1 MFHQKS
7 LVTEGDVMLCKYFFC
22 NSYSV
27 GDFKINLIFLNGPMH
42 LLAYHSMHFVTICK
56 NVLRYLGREVFERY
70 FNFTLVKLIVR
81 KTFIFPLHSY
91 DKFYKIKAKIPLKL
105 IISRPRYHNSLSLGI
120 KKCIE
125 WCVRKYVDPSK
136 EKIKFPLKFIPTIAG
151 TRRVFASSNV
161 SLRTEQRRI
170 LRNVNSLKDISV
182 Y

>member
-1 MFHQKS
+1 MR
-7 LVTEGDVMLCKYFFC
+7 CKYFFS

-27 GDFKINLIFLNGPMH
+27 GDFKINLIFLNGPIH
-42 LLAYHSMHFVTICK
+42 LLAYTTFDAFCNSLQKRIK
-56 NVLRYLGREVFERY
+56 VLGSRSIQYFERH

-91 DKFYKIKAKIPLKL
+91 DEFYKIKAKIPLKL

-125 WCVRKYVDPSK
+125 WCARKYIDPSK
-136 EKIKFPLKFIPTIAG
+136 EKIKLPLKFISTITG
-151 TRRVFASSNV
+151 TKKVFTLHNV
-161 SLRTEQRRI
+161 SLRTDQHI
-170 LRNVNSLKDISV
+170 LRNVNYLKDISV